1 MHTSAHPSAPPAPV
15 PSAHCAHP
23 CVPDGIASPGA
34 HSCMPVHAQWHR
46 QPWCTPMYTRACPM
60 APPAPVHIHVLPCIP
75 NSTASPHAH
84 PTAPPAPVDTLVRP
98 MAPPNPV
105 HTYTYHACP
114 TAPPAPVHT
123 HAHLCTADGTTSS
136 HTHPCAPDGTASP
149 VHTHAHPTAPP
160 APVHTRAH
168 PGTPRP
174 VFTAAMCARTPHCS
188 QPAWE
193 PSRFLRW
200 SFQVFL
206 SFLRLP
212 VIIFS
217 GLLLQGPCES
227 ALDVPAQTRC
237 SFSLSPTS
245 LRLTVILSSLFPPF
259 LHFWVLFWGPPST
272 SPTQLSQLC
281 Y

>member
-15 PSAHCAHP
+15 PSAHHAHL
-23 CVPDGIASPGA
+23 CVPDGTASPGA
-34 HSCMPVHAQWHR
+34 HR
-46 QPWCTPMYTRACPM
+46 
-60 APPAPVHIHVLPCIP
+60 
-75 NSTASPHAH
+75 AH
-84 PTAPPAPVDTLVRP
+84 PRAP
-98 MAPPNPV
+98 
-105 HTYTYHACP
+105 
-114 TAPPAPVHT
+114 
-123 HAHLCTADGTTSS
+123 DGTTSS
-136 HTHPCAPDGTASP
+136 HTQPCVPDGTTSP
-149 VHTHAHPTAPP
+149 S
-160 APVHTRAH
+160 AH

-212 VIIFS
+212 VIFS

-237 SFSLSPTS
+237 SFSLSPMS